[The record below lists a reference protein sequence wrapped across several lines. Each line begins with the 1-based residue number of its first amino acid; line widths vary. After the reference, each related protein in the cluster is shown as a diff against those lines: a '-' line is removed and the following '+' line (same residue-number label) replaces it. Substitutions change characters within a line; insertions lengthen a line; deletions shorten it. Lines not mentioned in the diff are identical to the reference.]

1 MLDQHKAYLNYYQ
14 RLYERWRYLNETS
27 SLADIAETALDMA
40 VNELGYQRSLIFIQ
54 DDRSGLFKAQYY
66 KGYTKPDELSRV
78 YVAQVLLSGSVIQ
91 ALRDRN
97 TAVVHHP
104 DAPRPEVAPLLHQ
117 LGLKEGVLCLFG
129 GSQDVPYG
137 LMVFGNT
144 VNNTRVLNDRD
155 GLIALNNL
163 MVHLC
168 HAVNSS
174 VFYQAWEAEKKH
186 LQNNIDT
193 RTQEI
198 RQQKEQF
205 EAIFRTSKDGIA
217 ILDVHTSAFLNAN
230 PAFLDMTQMS
240 LVELQRQSLLSLTDR
255 KNLELTSQALDEA
268 KTLGYVKGVVV
279 HLSVPSKLQTIAT
292 DMSLALMHDGQH
304 VLVSAKDISHRYA
317 LEREV
322 VAAKNK
328 AEMAQAELASKN
340 KALVDLTSTL
350 EFKVLQRTQEL
361 EEALKRANEATIAKS
376 QFLATMSHE
385 IRTPLNGVLGMSEL
399 LLQSSLSSDQQQL
412 LRVIQSSG
420 NTLSSLVSD
429 ILDFSKIEAGKL
441 ELETVEFDLTDFLHD
456 VRNTFTIQAQVR
468 GINLNFHL
476 DPCLPRYTKGDPV
489 RLRQVFSNLLSNAIK
504 FTHEGMVSVDVALG
518 DENNELRVSI
528 KDTGIGIS
536 SADQSKLFTAFTQA
550 NSSTTRNY
558 GGTGLGLVISAML
571 VQLMKGRIWLNS
583 ELGQGSEFCFT
594 LKIERID
601 RPSGELTSPA
611 KNYLDL
617 HHLRVLL
624 VEDHQIN
631 RLLVSKF
638 LQKLQVTPDVA
649 VNGLEAI
656 EKAKAQIFDVVLM
669 DIQMPHM
676 DGITATNKIRAMD
689 HIQQPYI
696 IALTANAYD
705 EDKQNC
711 MKAGMNDFLSKP
723 LSLGHLESA
732 LKRASMHQR
741 ERA

>member
-1 MLDQHKAYLNYYQ
+1 MLDQHQAYLKYYQ
-14 RLYERWRYLNETS
+14 RLYERWRDLNETS
-27 SLADIAETALDMA
+27 SLADIADTALDMA
-40 VNELGYQRSLIFIQ
+40 VHELGYQRSLMFIQ
-54 DDRSGLFKAQYY
+54 DDRSGLFKAQYH
-66 KGYTKPDELSRV
+66 KGYTKPEDVSRI
-78 YVAQVLLSGSVIQ
+78 YVAQVLLSGNVVQ

-97 TAVVHHP
+97 AAVVHHP
-104 DAPRPEVAPLLHQ
+104 DAPALAVAPLLSQ
-117 LGLKEGVLCLFG
+117 LGLEEGVLSLFG
-129 GSQDVPYG
+129 GSQDVPFG

-144 VNNTRVLNDRD
+144 TPNNRVLNDPD
-155 GLIALNNL
+155 ALIALNNL

-168 HAVNSS
+168 NAVNSS

-186 LQNNIDT
+186 LQNNINT

-205 EAIFRTSKDGIA
+205 EAIFKTSKDGIA

-240 LVELQRQSLLSLTDR
+240 LVVLQRHSLLSLTDS
-255 KNLELTSQALDEA
+255 KNQALTSQALEVA
-268 KTLGYVKGVVV
+268 KSKGYVKGVIV
-279 HLSVPSKLQTIAT
+279 HLSVPSKLETIAT

-322 VAAKNK
+322 MAAKNK
-328 AEMAQAELASKN
+328 AELAQAELASKN
-340 KALVDLTSTL
+340 KALIDLTSTL
-350 EFKVLQRTQEL
+350 EDKVLQRTREL
-361 EEALKRANEATIAKS
+361 EDALKQANEATIAKS

-399 LLQSSLSSDQQQL
+399 LLHSPLTEEQQQL
-412 LRVIQSSG
+412 LRMIQSSG

-441 ELETVEFDLTDFLHD
+441 ELEEIEFDLIDFLED
-456 VRNTFTIQAQVR
+456 VRNTFTIQAHAR
-468 GINLNFHL
+468 GIDLLFNL
-476 DPCLPRYTKGDPV
+476 DPLLPQYTKGDPV
-489 RLRQVFSNLLSNAIK
+489 RLRQIFSNLLSNAIK
-504 FTHEGMVSVDVALG
+504 FTHEGLVSVDVSL
-518 DENNELRVSI
+518 DEEKTELRAAI

-536 SADQSKLFTAFTQA
+536 STDQSKLFTAFSQA
-550 NSSTTRNY
+550 NSSTTRKY

-571 VQLMKGRIWLNS
+571 VQLMKGRIWLHS
-583 ELGQGSEFCFT
+583 QLGQGSEFCFT
-594 LKIERID
+594 VKVALID
-601 RPSGELTSPA
+601 RPSNEQQSPV
-611 KNYLDL
+611 KNRLDL

-631 RLLVSKF
+631 RLLVTKF
-638 LQKLQVTPDVA
+638 LQKMQVTPDIA
-649 VNGLEAI
+649 LDGLEAV
-656 EKAKAQIFDVVLM
+656 AKAEAHLFDVVLM

-676 DGITATNKIRAMD
+676 DGITATKKIRTMP

-711 MKAGMNDFLSKP
+711 IEAGMDDFLSKP
-723 LSLGHLESA
+723 LSLSHLENA
-732 LKRASMHQR
+732 LKRASQLQHKQ
-741 ERA
+741 A